1 MGQDSAFVSGKHI
14 SGWFIGDRNVSQIDR
29 SAHAANISV
38 AVKLR
43 AAKTAMQALIAE
55 ISPWMLDIY
64 NQCVVRII
72 RS

>member
-14 SGWFIGDRNVSQIDR
+14 SGWFIGERNFSQMER

-38 AVKLR
+38 AVMLR
-43 AAKTAMQALIAE
+43 AAKTAVQALIAE
-55 ISPWMLDIY
+55 ISPWMLDNH
-64 NQCVVRII
+64 NQCVFRII